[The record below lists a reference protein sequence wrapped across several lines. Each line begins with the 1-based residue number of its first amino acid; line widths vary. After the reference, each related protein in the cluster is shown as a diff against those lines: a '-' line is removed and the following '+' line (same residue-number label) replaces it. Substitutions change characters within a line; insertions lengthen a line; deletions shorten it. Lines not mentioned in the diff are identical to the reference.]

1 MEENLNN
8 SDKQVD
14 KMESESATN
23 STADTQVDKPNYVP
37 QGRVNEMTA
46 KFKSE
51 IEDLKKQIEERNK
64 ADKDLELAKLAE
76 QGEQD
81 KVIAQLKQELEKAT
95 PYVDKFKQLVNT
107 QKAELLKDLPA
118 ELQEKYTNHDLDVVK
133 DIHSA
138 YTANSSKS
146 NMVNSNSAVRKV
158 NNLKANDVVGDK
170 SLSWGEKLSYFKNR
184 QK

>member
-51 IEDLKKQIEERNK
+51 IEGQ
-64 ADKDLELAKLAE
+64 
-76 QGEQD
+76 
-81 KVIAQLKQELEKAT
+81 
-95 PYVDKFKQLVNT
+95 
-107 QKAELLKDLPA
+107 
-118 ELQEKYTNHDLDVVK
+118 
-133 DIHSA
+133 
-138 YTANSSKS
+138 
-146 NMVNSNSAVRKV
+146 SNSPTTTGTR
-158 NNLKANDVVGDK
+158 
-170 SLSWGEKLSYFKNR
+170 
-184 QK
+184 